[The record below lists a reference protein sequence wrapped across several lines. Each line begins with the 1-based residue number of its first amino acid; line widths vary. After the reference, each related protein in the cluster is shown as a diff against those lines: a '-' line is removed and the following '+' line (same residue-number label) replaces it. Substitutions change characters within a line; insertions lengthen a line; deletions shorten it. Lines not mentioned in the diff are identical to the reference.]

1 MASRRSLQNIR
12 RIMARAL
19 HSLSVATTTTAGNT
33 LGTSVIATT
42 LANAV
47 SSNRY
52 KHAWVMPV
60 AGGSSGVLRRV
71 RAEDALNLTTGELQ
85 VAPAF
90 SAQIASGVEIE
101 IHRLLPPR
109 DDDGW
114 SGLDSLINTALRELW
129 TTDRLAVT
137 GVQGQASYSL
147 AAWEEW
153 LDPQAVLEFRGQ
165 AAAAGLNAFPAGSFD
180 SIRDADALTLAISP
194 TLATGDAATLEV
206 FRPGDTWIKV
216 GATWALS
223 TTGLVN
229 ETDECLFQPD
239 LVVQV
244 ALVHAYE
251 SLASGPD
258 GNRYEELA
266 RRQRFKANLLK
277 TSLDHRQRQTHSG
290 LMTGGYGWIDKSNP
304 LGIG

>member
-1 MASRRSLQNIR
+1 MATRRSLQNIR
-12 RIMARAL
+12 RILARAL

-60 AGGSSGVLRRV
+60 SGTSSGVLRRV

-101 IHRLLPPR
+101 IHRP
-109 DDDGW
+109 
-114 SGLDSLINTALRELW
+114 
-129 TTDRLAVT
+129 
-137 GVQGQASYSL
+137 
-147 AAWEEW
+147 
-153 LDPQAVLEFRGQ
+153 
-165 AAAAGLNAFPAGSFD
+165 AAAQGRRRLDGPARVHQHRAARTVDDRPARDHGRTESGVLQPRGVGGMARSPGRARVPRSGRGGRPHPFPAGSFD
-180 SIRDADALTLAISP
+180 SIRDADSLTLQISP

-239 LVVQV
+239 LVVAV

-251 SLASGPD
+251 ALASGPD
-258 GNRYEELA
+258 GDRYERLA
-266 RRQRFKANLLK
+266 ARQRLKANLLK